1 MSKFLCLSLDLGTTS
16 IKAALLDKTGGLQH
30 LVSLPAPL
38 VTQREIYFAS
48 DALEYALVAE
58 KVLAQC
64 RAFAGDCT
72 TLALCSQRSSLVI
85 WHTSTGVPL
94 TPLISWQDARG
105 AASCTA
111 LQDHENEIRA
121 LSGLPLTPYYFAG
134 KVRVLLA
141 EHPHWR
147 EALLTG
153 KYRLGTLDTFLLARW
168 SEGKHFVTDASMAAR
183 TQLLDISSARWSK
196 KLGELFDIP
205 LAILPRVLPSK
216 QMNLALRDGLILQ
229 ASVGDQSAALIA
241 SLASN
246 STEALANLGTGCF
259 VLRYSNTQN
268 QHGYLNTLV
277 YQDDAIHLAVEGT
290 LNSTAA
296 ALAPYPAA
304 EVGFADLAQHDIFAL
319 AEPSGLG
326 APYFKKSLGL
336 TFSASITHLNER
348 EIAALLLEAIIFR
361 ISKMVCELHREQPI
375 QRLYLSG
382 GLANLASLQQGI
394 AQCVPCAVYRLEQTE
409 TSLLG
414 AAMLAAN
421 VSAGSLRDA
430 QKISR
435 TQTHPRL
442 VAKFQAW
449 QNWLDEVLRE
459 A

>member
-1 MSKFLCLSLDLGTTS
+1 MSDFSSVTLDLGTTS
-16 IKAALLDKTGGLQH
+16 IKAALLDKNGGLQH
-30 LVSLPAPL
+30 LVSLPTPL
-38 VTQREIYFAS
+38 VTQREIYFES
-48 DALEYALVAE
+48 DALAYALVAE
-58 KVLAQC
+58 NVLAQC
-64 RAFAGDCT
+64 RIHAGDCV

-85 WHTSTGVPL
+85 WHTATGVPL

-105 AASCTA
+105 EAACAA
-111 LQDHENEIRA
+111 LQTHETEIRA
-121 LSGLPLTPYYFAG
+121 LSGLALTPYYFAG
-134 KVRVLLA
+134 KLRVLLA

-147 EALLTG
+147 EALLRG
-153 KYRLGTLDTFLLARW
+153 DYRAGTLDTFLIARW

-183 TQLLDISSARWSK
+183 TQLLDISSARWSE
-196 KLGELFDIP
+196 KLCALFDIP
-205 LAILPRVLPSK
+205 QGILPRVLPST

-229 ASVGDQSAALIA
+229 ASVGDQSAAL
-241 SLASN
+241 LASIARD

-259 VLRYSNTQN
+259 VLRYADSKN

-277 YQDDAIHLAVEGT
+277 YQDDVIHLAVEGT

-296 ALAPYPAA
+296 ALAPYPVA

-326 APYFKKSLGL
+326 APYFRKALGL
-336 TFSASITHLNER
+336 TFSASIAHLNER

-361 ISKMVCELHREQPI
+361 ISKMVQELHREQPL

-430 QKISR
+430 QKISL
-435 TQTHPRL
+435 TQTNLQL

-459 A
+459 V

>member
-1 MSKFLCLSLDLGTTS
+1 MSEFLCLSLDLGTTS
-16 IKAALLDKTGGLQH
+16 IKAALLDKNAGLQH

-38 VTQREIYFAS
+38 ITQREIYFES

-58 KVLAQC
+58 NVLAQC
-64 RAFAGDCT
+64 RVFAGDCT

-85 WHTSTGVPL
+85 WNAATGVPL

-141 EHPHWR
+141 ENPHWR
-147 EALLTG
+147 ARLLSG
-153 KYRLGTLDTFLLARW
+153 EYRLGTLDTFLIARW
-168 SEGKHFVTDASMAAR
+168 SAGKHFVTDASMAAR

-205 LAILPRVLPSK
+205 LTILPRMLPSK
-216 QMNLALRDGLILQ
+216 QMNLALRNGLILQ
-229 ASVGDQSAALIA
+229 ASIGDQSAALLASIA
-241 SLASN
+241 SD

-277 YQDDAIHLAVEGT
+277 YQDNAIHLAVEGT

-304 EVGFADLAQHDIFAL
+304 EVSFAELAQHDIFAL
-319 AEPSGLG
+319 SEPSGVG

-336 TFSASITHLNER
+336 TFSASIAHLNEP

-361 ISKMVCELHREQPI
+361 ISKMVHELHREQPI

-414 AAMLAAN
+414 AAMLATNLNADR
-421 VSAGSLRDA
+421 LRCA

-459 A
+459 T